1 MIIKTTKHFD
11 KQYAKL
17 SPKLKQQFNTRL
29 TVFVTD
35 PFSEAFRNHALKGK
49 YLGYRSIDIGGDVRA
64 IYTTKGEVVII
75 FGFIGTHCQLY

>member
-17 SPKLKQQFNTRL
+17 SPKIKQQFNTRL
-29 TVFVTD
+29 TVFIVD
-35 PFSEAFRNHALKGK
+35 PFDAALRNHALKGR

-64 IYTTKGEVVII
+64 IYTTRGEVVII
-75 FGFIGTHCQLY
+75 FGFVGTHSQLY

>member
-29 TVFVTD
+29 TVFVRD
-35 PFSEAFRNHALKGK
+35 PFDVALRNHALKGR

-64 IYTTKGEVVII
+64 IYTTRGELIII
-75 FGFIGTHCQLY
+75 FGFIGTHSQLY